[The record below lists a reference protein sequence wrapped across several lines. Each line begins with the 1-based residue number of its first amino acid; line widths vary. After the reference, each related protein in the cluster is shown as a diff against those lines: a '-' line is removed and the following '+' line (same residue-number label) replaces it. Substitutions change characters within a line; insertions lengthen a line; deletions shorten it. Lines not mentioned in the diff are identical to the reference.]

1 MLKLSIKSLI
11 KRIFNFSSFRFI
23 LTGFLNTTATY
34 ALYLILNY
42 FDIYYLLSYFFAFL
56 TALIITTFLNI
67 KFTFLN
73 KFSFKKIL
81 IYGFYYT
88 CYWFLSSFL
97 IACQVEF
104 FSINKTYAPLLTLV
118 ILIFPH
124 FIISKKIITER
135 NDKSKNL

>member
-1 MLKLSIKSLI
+1 MLTQLTKSFL
-11 KRIFNFSSFRFI
+11 KRIFNFSGFRFV
-23 LTGFLNTTATY
+23 LTGFFNTIATY
-34 ALYLILNY
+34 AIYLILNY

-67 KFTFLN
+67 RFTFLN
-73 KFSFKKIL
+73 KISFKKIL

-97 IACQVEF
+97 IALQVEF
-104 FSINKTYAPLLTLV
+104 FNFNETYAPLSTLV

-124 FIISKKIITER
+124 FIFSKKIIT
-135 NDKSKNL
+135 N

>member
-1 MLKLSIKSLI
+1 MLTQLTKSFL
-11 KRIFNFSSFRFI
+11 KRIFNFSGFRFV
-23 LTGFLNTTATY
+23 LTGFFNTIATY
-34 ALYLILNY
+34 AIYLILNY

-67 KFTFLN
+67 RFTFLN
-73 KFSFKKIL
+73 KISFKKIL

-97 IACQVEF
+97 IALQVEF
-104 FSINKTYAPLLTLV
+104 FNFNETYAPLSTLA

-124 FIISKKIITER
+124 FILSKKIIT
-135 NDKSKNL
+135 N

>member
-1 MLKLSIKSLI
+1 MLALLIRSLL
-11 KRIFNFSSFRFI
+11 KRIFNFSGFRFV
-23 LTGFLNTTATY
+23 LTGLFNTITTY
-34 ALYLILNY
+34 AIYLILNY

-67 KFTFLN
+67 RFTFLN

-97 IACQVEF
+97 IAFQVEF
-104 FSINKTYAPLLTLV
+104 LNINETYAPLLTLL
-118 ILIFPH
+118 ILIIPH
-124 FIISKKIITER
+124 FLISKKIIT
-135 NDKSKNL
+135 K

>member
-1 MLKLSIKSLI
+1 MLALLIRSLL
-11 KRIFNFSSFRFI
+11 KRIFNFSGFRFV
-23 LTGFLNTTATY
+23 LTGLFNTITTY

-67 KFTFLN
+67 RFTFLN
-73 KFSFKKIL
+73 EFNFKKIL
-81 IYGFYYT
+81 IYGIYYT

-97 IACQVEF
+97 IALQVEF
-104 FSINKTYAPLLTLV
+104 FNFNETYAPLSTLV

-124 FIISKKIITER
+124 FILSRKIIT
-135 NDKSKNL
+135 N